1 MFKGRGIGMWSV
13 RARLISLAMTMLL
26 SCLVIGVFGLYGLKS
41 TVAGLN
47 TVYLDR
53 VVPLR
58 DLKLIADLY
67 AVQVVDASHKARN
80 GNFSYAEGLREI
92 EKAEADIER
101 IWQAYLATHLI
112 TEEQRLIERITPLM
126 AASQE
131 PLQRLKASLR
141 NNDSAL
147 LDGFVRDELYA
158 LIDPL
163 SGLFSELIE
172 VQLGEARRQY
182 ELGQATY
189 ASNRLLVFSLVLL
202 TLGGGALFAWLIG
215 RQLLRQL
222 GAEPVELEQRAR
234 MVAEGQLT
242 ATAQQGEPTGVL
254 RSVETMRKNLHGM
267 IQQISGGS
275 EQIETA
281 ALQLAT
287 SADQV
292 LIGANQQAAVASS
305 MAAAV
310 EQLSVS
316 IGQIADSAQ
325 QADSTAQVAG
335 DASEA
340 GMQVMGEAL
349 REIEQVAQMV
359 ANSASDIDAL
369 AAQSA
374 TITSIVGVIR
384 GIAEQTNLLALN
396 AAIEAA
402 RAGDQGRGFAVVAD
416 EVRNLAARTAQS
428 TTEIVSLVSAIQT
441 GMGTARESMASGR
454 ERVGSGLQLVG
465 QVGEAMARI
474 KHALRDSQVAT
485 GGIALSLKE
494 QRAASDEVALNVER
508 VAQIVEENTAA
519 QQGIAQS
526 TQALQALGYDLAQL
540 TRRFRL

>member
-1 MFKGRGIGMWSV
+1 MSMWSV

-141 NNDSAL
+141 TNDSAL

-189 ASNRLLVFSLVLL
+189 ASNRLLVFSLLLL
-202 TLGGGALFAWLIG
+202 TLAGGALFAWVIG

-234 MVAEGQLT
+234 LVAEGQLT
-242 ATAQQGEPTGVL
+242 AMALQGEPTGVL
-254 RSVETMRKNLHGM
+254 RSVETMRKYLHGM
-267 IQQISGGS
+267 IQQINGGS

-292 LIGANQQAAVASS
+292 LSGANQQAIIASS

-316 IGQIADSAQ
+316 IGHIADSAQ

-335 DASEA
+335 EASVV

-349 REIEQVAQMV
+349 REIEQVAQLV
-359 ANSASDIDAL
+359 ARSASDIDAL
-369 AAQSA
+369 AEQSA
-374 TITSIVGVIR
+374 NITTIVGVIR

-416 EVRNLAARTAQS
+416 EVRSLAARTAQS
-428 TTEIVSLVSAIQT
+428 TTEIVGLVSAIQT
-441 GMGTARESMASGR
+441 GMGTARESMANGR
-454 ERVGSGLQLVG
+454 ERVGTGLQLVG
-465 QVGEAMARI
+465 QVGEAMTRI
-474 KHALRDSQVAT
+474 KHAMHESQSAA

-526 TQALQALGYDLAQL
+526 THALQTLGHDLAQL

>member
-1 MFKGRGIGMWSV
+1 MWSV

-141 NNDSAL
+141 TNDSTL

-189 ASNRLLVFSLVLL
+189 ASNRLLVFSLLLL
-202 TLGGGALFAWLIG
+202 TLAGGALFAWVIG

-222 GAEPVELEQRAR
+222 GAEPVELER
-234 MVAEGQLT
+234 AEGLL
-242 ATAQQGEPTGVL
+242 QG
-254 RSVETMRKNLHGM
+254 
-267 IQQISGGS
+267 
-275 EQIETA
+275 
-281 ALQLAT
+281 
-287 SADQV
+287 
-292 LIGANQQAAVASS
+292 QA
-305 MAAAV
+305 
-310 EQLSVS
+310 
-316 IGQIADSAQ
+316 
-325 QADSTAQVAG
+325 
-335 DASEA
+335 
-340 GMQVMGEAL
+340 
-349 REIEQVAQMV
+349 
-359 ANSASDIDAL
+359 
-369 AAQSA
+369 
-374 TITSIVGVIR
+374 
-384 GIAEQTNLLALN
+384 
-396 AAIEAA
+396 
-402 RAGDQGRGFAVVAD
+402 
-416 EVRNLAARTAQS
+416 
-428 TTEIVSLVSAIQT
+428 
-441 GMGTARESMASGR
+441 
-454 ERVGSGLQLVG
+454 
-465 QVGEAMARI
+465 
-474 KHALRDSQVAT
+474 
-485 GGIALSLKE
+485 
-494 QRAASDEVALNVER
+494 
-508 VAQIVEENTAA
+508 
-519 QQGIAQS
+519 
-526 TQALQALGYDLAQL
+526 
-540 TRRFRL
+540 

>member
-1 MFKGRGIGMWSV
+1 LGAEPAELER
-13 RARLISLAMTMLL
+13 RARLI
-26 SCLVIGVFGLYGLKS
+26 
-41 TVAGLN
+41 
-47 TVYLDR
+47 
-53 VVPLR
+53 
-58 DLKLIADLY
+58 
-67 AVQVVDASHKARN
+67 
-80 GNFSYAEGLREI
+80 
-92 EKAEADIER
+92 
-101 IWQAYLATHLI
+101 
-112 TEEQRLIERITPLM
+112 
-126 AASQE
+126 
-131 PLQRLKASLR
+131 
-141 NNDSAL
+141 
-147 LDGFVRDELYA
+147 
-158 LIDPL
+158 
-163 SGLFSELIE
+163 
-172 VQLGEARRQY
+172 
-182 ELGQATY
+182 
-189 ASNRLLVFSLVLL
+189 
-202 TLGGGALFAWLIG
+202 
-215 RQLLRQL
+215 
-222 GAEPVELEQRAR
+222 
-234 MVAEGQLT
+234 AEGQLSPMVM
-242 ATAQQGEPTGVL
+242 AGPAVGVL
-254 RSVETMRKNLHGM
+254 QSVETMRGNLHGM
-267 IQQISGGS
+267 IHQISGGS

-292 LIGANQQAAVASS
+292 LNGANQQAVIASS

-316 IGQIADSAQ
+316 IGHIADSAQ

-349 REIEQVAQMV
+349 REIEQVAHLV
-359 ANSASDIDAL
+359 ARSASDIDAL
-369 AAQSA
+369 ATQSA
-374 TITSIVGVIR
+374 NITTIVGVIR

-416 EVRNLAARTAQS
+416 EVRSLAARTAQS
-428 TTEIVSLVSAIQT
+428 TTEIVGLVSAIQA

-454 ERVGSGLQLVG
+454 ERVGSGLHLVG

-474 KHALRDSQVAT
+474 KHAMHDSQSAA

-526 TQALQALGYDLAQL
+526 THALQTLGHDLAQL

>member
-1 MFKGRGIGMWSV
+1 MWSV